1 MSDSVI
7 PNEDQC
13 LAALRAGDRDRYLC
27 ALLTPHGARGAVSA
41 LYAFNLEIARI
52 RENITEPTMGEV
64 RLQWWRDFM
73 EGSPH
78 GAAQANPIA
87 AALAATIDRHG
98 LSIAPF
104 LNMIAARQFD
114 LYDDPMP
121 DRNAFEGYAGETASA
136 LIQLCV
142 SVLSPDAA
150 RSSADA
156 AGHAGVAQLVA
167 GTLLLM
173 PVHRSRGQVY
183 IPGDLL
189 RATGLDRDGFL
200 AVRNDDAIGQA
211 ISAFVSLGRE
221 HLIAARAKMEPLP
234 PESFA
239 AFLPLAV
246 AEPVFDRAER
256 LGAALLSQPLQFPQ
270 WRRQLRFWRAARR
283 GRL

>member
-7 PNEDQC
+7 PNADHC

-27 ALLTPHGARGAVSA
+27 ALLTPHDARGAISA

-64 RLQWWRDFM
+64 RLQWWRDFL

-78 GAAQANPIA
+78 GAAQANPVA

-98 LSIAPF
+98 LSTAPF

-136 LIQLCV
+136 IIQLCV
-142 SVLSPDAA
+142 NVLGPDAA
-150 RSSADA
+150 RRSADA

-167 GTLLLM
+167 GTLLLL
-173 PVHRSRGQVY
+173 PVHRSQGQVY

-189 RATGLDRDGFL
+189 RATGLDRDAFL
-200 AVRNDDAIGQA
+200 AARNEDAIGQA
-211 ISAFVSLGRE
+211 IAAFVALGRE
-221 HLIAARAKMEPLP
+221 HLSEARTMVGQLP
-234 PESFA
+234 SGSFA
-239 AFLPLAV
+239 AFLPLAL

-256 LGAALLSQPLQFPQ
+256 LGAALLSEPLQFAQ
-270 WRRQLRFWRAARR
+270 WRRQLRLWRAARR